1 MVKEVV
7 VEVVELMKDEY
18 SIKEICI
25 LIGIPRSTYY
35 RWKNKEK
42 DVKEAKLEQAIL
54 TICMTN
60 HFRYGH
66 RKVTA
71 LLKRKYNYHP
81 NRKTVQKIM
90 QKKNLQCRVKRKRR
104 TWINGESRIVVENLL
119 NRNFQAN
126 KPNEKWVTDITY
138 LPFGTEMLY
147 LLSIMDLYNNE
158 IIAYEIS
165 NRQDVTLVLR
175 TVEKAIKLQQKTQI
189 ILHSDQGAVYTSYA
203 FQTLSKKNGITTSMS
218 RKG

>member
-1 MVKEVV
+1 
-7 VEVVELMKDEY
+7 
-18 SIKEICI
+18 
-25 LIGIPRSTYY
+25 
-35 RWKNKEK
+35 
-42 DVKEAKLEQAIL
+42 
-54 TICMTN
+54 MTN

-126 KPNEKWVTDITY
+126 KPNEKMGYRHYIFAIWY
-138 LPFGTEMLY
+138 
-147 LLSIMDLYNNE
+147 
-158 IIAYEIS
+158 
-165 NRQDVTLVLR
+165 RDVVF
-175 TVEKAIKLQQKTQI
+175 IKYYGFI
-189 ILHSDQGAVYTSYA
+189 
-203 FQTLSKKNGITTSMS
+203 
-218 RKG
+218 

>member
-35 RWKNKEK
+35 RWKNKVK

-71 LLKRKYNYHP
+71 LLKRKYNYHL

-119 NRNFQAN
+119 N
-126 KPNEKWVTDITY
+126 
-138 LPFGTEMLY
+138 
-147 LLSIMDLYNNE
+147 
-158 IIAYEIS
+158 
-165 NRQDVTLVLR
+165 
-175 TVEKAIKLQQKTQI
+175 
-189 ILHSDQGAVYTSYA
+189 
-203 FQTLSKKNGITTSMS
+203 
-218 RKG
+218 